1 MDKYDFSNLAWFS
14 EQDDI
19 YGVDFRERFMRE
31 FRVEKNLAE
40 DFFLHL
46 ETALP
51 YSKNMA
57 DLRRQFPSEKSVK
70 SAWAA
75 ISTTAT
81 KLENDLKKMDEVLE
95 FDAATELGWHMME
108 HNQADSLINY
118 SSPKSFKE
126 AETQDAMRDRYQSK
140 ASEIIA
146 AITGFSRLAKE
157 LHDELPPSRRGP
169 QRNWELFFWVQGI
182 RTSWEQYLGR
192 KFTRDVDDSG
202 EPISEAAQFV
212 AMATEGTPY
221 EKTEALNM
229 MKKSIATTRN
239 TDFH

>member
-1 MDKYDFSNLAWFS
+1 
-14 EQDDI
+14 
-19 YGVDFRERFMRE
+19 
-31 FRVEKNLAE
+31 
-40 DFFLHL
+40 
-46 ETALP
+46 
-51 YSKNMA
+51 
-57 DLRRQFPSEKSVK
+57 
-70 SAWAA
+70 
-75 ISTTAT
+75 
-81 KLENDLKKMDEVLE
+81 
-95 FDAATELGWHMME
+95 MME

-140 ASEIIA
+140 ASEIIVTIMA
-146 AITGFSRLAKE
+146 FSRLAKE
-157 LHDELPPSRRGP
+157 LHDELLPSRRGP
-169 QRNWELFFWVQGI
+169 QQNWELFFWVQAI
-182 RTSWEQYLGR
+182 RTSWEDYLGR